1 MQMDACQ
8 HDCWSNILY
17 FPWFPNP
24 SNPIYFSVYV
34 HWKNIRVSIIN
45 YWSFFLVRLGCLAER
60 SDKTNIIHVNIGNI
74 VTFCVPISKHLN
86 NMFHMWH
93 CKNINIS
100 ISNIISIYICCVP
113 RSAPWNI
120 PRFSPIYPHLLHQ
133 TAVLMG
139 TPLPGSAAAS
149 AGEQVNIL
157 R

>member
-1 MQMDACQ
+1 MHVNMIVDQIYYISPDSQ
-8 HDCWSNILY
+8 IHQIL
-17 FPWFPNP
+17 
-24 SNPIYFSVYV
+24 SISVSTY
-34 HWKNIRVSIIN
+34 IERTYEYQLSIIDL
-45 YWSFFLVRLGCLAER
+45 FFLVRLGCLAER